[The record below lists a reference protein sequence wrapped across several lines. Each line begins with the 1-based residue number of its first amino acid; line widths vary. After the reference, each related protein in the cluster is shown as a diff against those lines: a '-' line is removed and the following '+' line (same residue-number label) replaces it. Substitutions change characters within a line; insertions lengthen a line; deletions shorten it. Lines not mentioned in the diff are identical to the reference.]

1 MHATACM
8 CKSKNNFQKLVLS
21 FGHGCFYPWKP
32 SHWVHSL
39 SIILWKK
46 YQNFQQSEIKKR
58 WKKYFH
64 LVRSFTTLKSWI
76 GSNHLFTYHCLYKE
90 DDFRRG
96 SDHLTCSGEE
106 SLDHTYTLSL
116 TKHLAA
122 LRAGEAGGI
131 EDWWPSSEKEGNYGK
146 SMRRKSDREL
156 CVHREDHHP
165 KTANRTDLPVSKM
178 KMRRDFEFLCGIK
191 RERGWQPF

>member
-1 MHATACM
+1 MHVQI
-8 CKSKNNFQKLVLS
+8 KKQFSKVRSLLL
-21 FGHGCFYPWKP
+21 PWVFLP
-32 SHWVHSL
+32 LEAISLGPL
-39 SIILWKK
+39 SIH
-46 YQNFQQSEIKKR
+46 Y
-58 WKKYFH
+58 
-64 LVRSFTTLKSWI
+64 TLKKMSKFSTIRNKKKVEENISIWQ
-76 GSNHLFTYHCLYKE
+76 GPLQSNHLFTYHCLYKE
-90 DDFRRG
+90 DDLRRG

-122 LRAGEAGGI
+122 LIAGEAGGT
-131 EDWWPSSEKEGNYGK
+131 EDWWPSSGKEGNYGK

-178 KMRRDFEFLCGIK
+178 KMRRDFEFSCGIK
-191 RERGWQPF
+191 RERG

>member
-8 CKSKNNFQKLVLS
+8 CRLKNNFQKFVLS
-21 FGHGCFYPWKP
+21 FCHGCFYPWKP

-46 YQNFQQSEIKKR
+46 CQNFQQSEIKKKVEENISI
-58 WKKYFH
+58 WQGP
-64 LVRSFTTLKSWI
+64 SQ
-76 GSNHLFTYHCLYKE
+76 SNHLFTYHCLYKE
-90 DDFRRG
+90 DDLRRG

-122 LRAGEAGGI
+122 LIAGEAGGT
-131 EDWWPSSEKEGNYGK
+131 EDWWPSSGKEGNYGK

-178 KMRRDFEFLCGIK
+178 KMRRDFEFSCGIK
-191 RERGWQPF
+191 RERGWRPF